1 MDEMRSS
8 NQIPMDEMHSLNLVN
23 VFASISLDQV

>member
-8 NQIPMDEMHSLNLVN
+8 NLVLMDEMHSLNLVN
-23 VFASISLDQV
+23 VFASMSLDHV